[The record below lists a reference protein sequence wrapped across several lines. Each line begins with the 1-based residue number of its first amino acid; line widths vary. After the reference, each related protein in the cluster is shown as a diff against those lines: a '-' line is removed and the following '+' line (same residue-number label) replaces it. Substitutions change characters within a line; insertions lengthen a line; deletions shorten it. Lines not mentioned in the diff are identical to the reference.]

1 MTDTSQGTTPHP
13 PETGMPP
20 LDRVRQEMERW
31 MDIARSAGERAME
44 TLGTM
49 MASKPSVP
57 PIDILE
63 IDADLIVLV
72 DLPGVAAESVKLS
85 MVGNMLAVEGTRTV
99 AVFPE
104 VLRRHT
110 IERSPARF
118 ERSIPLPTAV
128 DPDQIKAETRDG
140 LLTVTLRKLSSSPG
154 RSIPVGRGGGSKPVE
169 GH

>member
-1 MTDTSQGTTPHP
+1 MTDTSQSSTPHQ
-13 PETGMPP
+13 PETTPP

-31 MDIARSAGERAME
+31 VEVARSAGERAME

-49 MASKPSVP
+49 MSSKPSVP

-63 IDADLIVLV
+63 IDAELIVLV

-85 MVGNMLAVEGTRTV
+85 MVGNMLTVEGTRSV
-99 AVFPE
+99 AIFPE

-110 IERSPARF
+110 IERSPTRF

-128 DPDQIKAETRDG
+128 DADHIKAETRDG
-140 LLTVTLRKLSSSPG
+140 LLTVTLRKLSPSPG
-154 RSIPVGRGGGSKPVE
+154 RTIPVGRAGSSKPVE
-169 GH
+169 SH

>member
-1 MTDTSQGTTPHP
+1 MTDTESNTPHQ
-13 PETGMPP
+13 PETATPP

-31 MDIARSAGERAME
+31 MEVARTTGERAME
-44 TLGTM
+44 ALGTM
-49 MASKPSVP
+49 MSTKPSVP
-57 PIDILE
+57 PIDVLE

-72 DLPGVAAESVKLS
+72 DLPGVAAEAVKLS
-85 MVGNMLAVEGTRTV
+85 MVGNMLTVEGTRTV

-110 IERSPARF
+110 IERSPTRF
-118 ERSIPLPTAV
+118 ERSIALPTAV

-140 LLTVTLRKLSSSPG
+140 LLTITLRKMSPSPG
-154 RSIPVGRGGGSKPVE
+154 RTIPVGRAGGSKPVE